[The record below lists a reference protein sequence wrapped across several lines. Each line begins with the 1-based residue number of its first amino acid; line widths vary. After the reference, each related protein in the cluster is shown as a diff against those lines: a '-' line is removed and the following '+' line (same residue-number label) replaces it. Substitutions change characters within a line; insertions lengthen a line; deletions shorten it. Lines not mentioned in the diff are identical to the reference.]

1 MNEPL
6 SHRTPYWFKAKRS
19 GYGWG
24 LPCSW
29 QGWVFFVPWLLL
41 CLFTVRE
48 LAVRGHAVYTFAL
61 ALENERCDLLKR
73 AIDDAQ
79 CGAAVLRCGRGG
91 GLIDGLDRKG

>member
-61 ALENERCDLLKR
+61 ALETVVLVLVCYWKGEPLGARGERPT
-73 AIDDAQ
+73 
-79 CGAAVLRCGRGG
+79 RGN
-91 GLIDGLDRKG
+91 R